1 MAVFA
6 LRCAILLMGMGTRD
20 LMCNTNAV
28 KERIQGSVF
37 PTPICLHNT
46 NISVKLMFNKVLKIS
61 ETSKHLRLMSQK
73 INPSDLGV
81 VIDETDIIGKTTNG
95 GRSRTQTSEKTRSKG
110 LVDALEDFG

>member
-1 MAVFA
+1 
-6 LRCAILLMGMGTRD
+6 
-20 LMCNTNAV
+20 
-28 KERIQGSVF
+28 
-37 PTPICLHNT
+37 
-46 NISVKLMFNKVLKIS
+46 
-61 ETSKHLRLMSQK
+61 MSQK